1 MLVLWGK
8 TPKMTEHIYKGFRDA
23 EKKFDCSFFDKIEC
37 VSDKKEEKITE
48 LLKSYFTASCSHVCD
63 LTMQIK
69 KKYNEEIVIYKLRT
83 QKFCT
88 FGGHKISFQE
98 TEDVFQLFDVFF
110 KNRNQKLLFV
120 PDIDLIFDNLL
131 YKTTDDGQLKD
142 ISDTGSYQGEVGI
155 FLREFISK
163 LKSPNGLMLKN
174 YSNQHFVT
182 LLSEDSVQPG
192 EFETDWLY
200 IGNEKIIVIEIGLSD
215 TKQQTK
221 NSNCSTISNKI
232 TQVLERTIPHFQAI
246 LFSLFTASEKQK
258 TEKEIDFIMRV
269 FQVVILLPNI
279 TFSQFQEAVD
289 KLKTKQGQ
297 SKLFNLLEFNEQ
309 FWSTNLFIVLQQDEQ
324 SEYIFRIDKNL
335 ALCSIKRRAT
345 SDLLGCLESTN
356 WANLESKDSM
366 LSKTNSFSDLF
377 SSKSSSQSEIFREI
391 SALIT
396 LSSLNAIELS
406 QDKLSNRDVDERYRK
421 SFKNWKPKQSNLT
434 YTGQDFILSPEQHRI
449 LSNAD
454 LSFLLI
460 SGEPG
465 SGKTSLL
472 LAKCQMLAED
482 DDVKIIYFLVNH
494 RKVSFL
500 DFLKRIIDKNGSD
513 LLKNK
518 MIIIAVEEDYLT
530 SLP

>member
-1 MLVLWGK
+1 
-8 TPKMTEHIYKGFRDA
+8 MTEHINKSFRDA
-23 EKKFDCSFFDKIEC
+23 EKQIGCSFFDKIEC
-37 VSDKKEEKITE
+37 VSDKKEEKITK
-48 LLKSYFTASCSHVCD
+48 LLKRYSTGSTSHVSKPSMPI
-63 LTMQIK
+63 L
-69 KKYNEEIVIYKLRT
+69 KKYDEKKELYKLRI
-83 QKFCT
+83 QKFCY
-88 FGGHKISFQE
+88 FAGSKISFQE
-98 TEDVFQLFDVFF
+98 TEEVFQLFDVFF
-110 KNRNQKLLFV
+110 KDRNQKLLFV

-155 FLREFISK
+155 FLREYISK

-200 IGNEKIIVIEIGLSD
+200 IGNEIIIAIEIGLSD

-232 TQVLERTIPHFQAI
+232 TQALERTIPHFQTI

-279 TFSQFQEAVD
+279 TFSQFQKAID
-289 KLKTKQGQ
+289 KLKAKQGQ
-297 SKLFNLLEFNEQ
+297 TKLFNLLEFNEQ
-309 FWSTNLFIVLQQDEQ
+309 FWSTNLFIVLQQDGQ
-324 SEYIFRIDKNL
+324 SEYVFRIDKNL
-335 ALCSIKRRAT
+335 ALCSIKRRPS
-345 SDLLGCLESTN
+345 SDLLGCHSNSTN
-356 WANLESKDSM
+356 WTNLESNDSR

-377 SSKSSSQSEIFREI
+377 TSKSSSQSEIFREI

-421 SFKNWKPKQSNLT
+421 SFKNWKPKQNNLT
-434 YTGQDFILSPEQHRI
+434 YTGLDFILSPEQHRI

-454 LSFLLI
+454 LSYLLI

-482 DDVKIIYFLVNH
+482 DSVKIIYYLVNQ
-494 RKVSFL
+494 RKVLFL

-513 LLKNK
+513 LLKK
-518 MIIIAVEEDYLT
+518 KLIIIAVEKYYHT